1 MLGAKFKKQVSE
13 LDVTKRQLGEAV
25 KANDRLSILC
35 SNLKTQLSVAQREVK
50 GQQSMLQALH
60 SDRSAAQRQAHTAQ
74 LQLDQQRMTSHKLQ
88 LDVNKQLQ
96 EATSKQQLFEDR
108 LVTSQRAD
116 TRRLEQRV
124 TELEEQLTSE
134 RQAHARSKLALDHL
148 RTHFASLPYTDDVT
162 LRSGMVTDD
171 QLQSWER

>member
-1 MLGAKFKKQVSE
+1 
-13 LDVTKRQLGEAV
+13 
-25 KANDRLSILC
+25 
-35 SNLKTQLSVAQREVK
+35 
-50 GQQSMLQALH
+50 
-60 SDRSAAQRQAHTAQ
+60 
-74 LQLDQQRMTSHKLQ
+74 MTSHKLQ

>member
-1 MLGAKFKKQVSE
+1 MDPFIF
-13 LDVTKRQLGEAV
+13 
-25 KANDRLSILC
+25 SILPF

-96 EATSKQQLFEDR
+96 EAASKQQLFEDR

-116 TRRLEQRV
+116 TRLLEQRV
-124 TELEEQLTSE
+124 TELKEQLTSE